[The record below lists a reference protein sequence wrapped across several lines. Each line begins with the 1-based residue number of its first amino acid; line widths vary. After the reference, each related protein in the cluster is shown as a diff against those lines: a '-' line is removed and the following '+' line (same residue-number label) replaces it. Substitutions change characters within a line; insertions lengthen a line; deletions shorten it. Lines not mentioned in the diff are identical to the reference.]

1 MAWAGETV
9 PVLEVGPDFSST
21 RLAPY
26 LEMLPDSGSPE
37 HPLSLANIQRLPPD
51 RFKPNG
57 PQDPNYGFNKQ
68 DHWHRMSLRV
78 KEGAPSHLLLVM
90 EDPGVNFYE
99 IFLVENGKL
108 RRSWTGGNYLP
119 FSQRMLPYRLATYEI
134 SPTPGKTVELYFIL
148 HPNVA
153 LGPFSLYSPTA
164 HSQHTA
170 KENMLIGF
178 FFGGLGMIWLYNLFL
193 LISLRDKIYLYYLL
207 QLMAWAFISLI
218 LYFLLPQYIWPDSA
232 WMNWVGTVLAFT
244 SSAFFVPLFARKLLE
259 TKRVAPKLDRLI
271 VATQYAGLIP
281 LLVWGFGHPVYP
293 FMFFGGLALVNNA
306 LLMVTGVVCWRRGV
320 FAAKYYMWS
329 WGVLVTGIFVFILR
343 TFGVFPNNLFSF
355 HGMQLGVLVEMAVL
369 SFALADRFN
378 RMRQEKDLA
387 LVRALEH
394 EKTSVLRL
402 RENEELQ
409 AAKSQAE
416 AAREKA
422 ESATALK
429 DKFVSLVAHDIRSPF
444 SSILVMAQTLEEKTD
459 PPLPPEQKEMA
470 SAIQSRGRQLLRM
483 IEDLLN
489 MNRIQTGKIVPQMDR
504 VELWPLVEEVFLL
517 KALAQEKGVAMVNN
531 IPQDFHVWADRQLTF
546 EVLQNLVSNAIK
558 FCSAGKTITVEVPK
572 GEKRRVAVTDN
583 GKGVDPLLLPNLFDP
598 TVKTTSP
605 GTAGERGT
613 GMGLPLC
620 HEIMAAMGGKI
631 SVESQQG
638 KGSTFTL
645 EFPAEKK

>member
-1 MAWAGETV
+1 MAWAGETL

-37 HPLSLANIQRLPPD
+37 HPLSLADILRLPPA

-57 PQDPNYGFNKQ
+57 PQDPNYGYNNQ

-78 KEGAPSHLLLVM
+78 LEGAPSHLMLVM
-90 EDPGVNFYE
+90 EDPAVNSYE

-108 RRSWTGGNYLP
+108 RQAWEGGNHFP
-119 FSQRMLPYRLATYEI
+119 FSQRALPYRLATYEI
-134 SPTPGKTVELYFIL
+134 PLSPGKSVELYILL
-148 HPNVA
+148 HPYLG
-153 LGPFSLYSPTA
+153 LGPFALYSPTA

-170 KENMLIGF
+170 EENMLIGF
-178 FFGGLGMIWLYNLFL
+178 FFGGLGMIWLYNFFL
-193 LISLRDKIYLYYLL
+193 WLSLRDKIYLFYLL
-207 QLMAWAFISLI
+207 QLMAWTFIALMI
-218 LYFLLPQYIWPDSA
+218 YYLPPQYVWPESA
-232 WMNWVGTVLAFT
+232 WMNWAGFGLAFT
-244 SSAFFVPLFARKLLE
+244 FSGIFVPLFARKLLE
-259 TKRVAPKLDRLI
+259 TKRVAPKLDRVI
-271 VATQYAGLIP
+271 MVAQYAVLIP
-281 LLVWGFGHPVYP
+281 LLSGMITHPMYP
-293 FMFFGGLALVNNA
+293 YLFFSGLALFNNF
-306 LLMVTGVVCWRRGV
+306 LLFVAGVVCWQRGV
-320 FAAKYYMWS
+320 FAAKYYVWGWVALMLGIYLYIMRAL
-329 WGVLVTGIFVFILR
+329 GVL
-343 TFGVFPNNLFSF
+343 PNNLFTHNGLQF
-355 HGMQLGVLVEMAVL
+355 GALVEMAVL

-378 RMRQEKDLA
+378 RMRQEKEEA
-387 LVRALEH
+387 LLQALEH
-394 EKTSVLRL
+394 EKTSVFRL
-402 RENEELQ
+402 KENEELQ
-409 AAKSQAE
+409 AAKNLAE

-517 KALAQEKGVAMVNN
+517 KALAQDKGVAMVNN

-558 FCSAGKTITVEVPK
+558 FCAAGQTITVEVPK

-631 SVESQQG
+631 SVESQRG

>member
-1 MAWAGETV
+1 MVFALGLLIFFVAQFSRKFLETQRYLPAWNR
-9 PVLEVGPDFSST
+9 VLLFIQ
-21 RLAPY
+21 
-26 LEMLPDSGSPE
+26 
-37 HPLSLANIQRLPPD
+37 LSVFIPWVTGIFL
-51 RFKPNG
+51 
-57 PQDPNYGFNKQ
+57 
-68 DHWHRMSLRV
+68 H
-78 KEGAPSHLLLVM
+78 PSHPFL
-90 EDPGVNFYE
+90 FY
-99 IFLVENGKL
+99 V
-108 RRSWTGGNYLP
+108 
-119 FSQRMLPYRLATYEI
+119 
-134 SPTPGKTVELYFIL
+134 V
-148 HPNVA
+148 VA
-153 LGPFSLYSPTA
+153 LASNSI
-164 HSQHTA
+164 Q
-170 KENMLIGF
+170 
-178 FFGGLGMIWLYNLFL
+178 
-193 LISLRDKIYLYYLL
+193 
-207 QLMAWAFISLI
+207 
-218 LYFLLPQYIWPDSA
+218 
-232 WMNWVGTVLAFT
+232 
-244 SSAFFVPLFARKLLE
+244 
-259 TKRVAPKLDRLI
+259 LI
-271 VATQYAGLIP
+271 V
-281 LLVWGFGHPVYP
+281 
-293 FMFFGGLALVNNA
+293 
-306 LLMVTGVVCWRRGV
+306 GVLSWRRGV
-320 FAAKYYMWS
+320 PSAGYYLAAWFMLLVAGIVFTLRS
-329 WGVLVTGIFVFILR
+329 VGVL
-343 TFGVFPNNLFSF
+343 PNNLLTQN
-355 HGMQLGVLVEMAVL
+355 GMQLGVLLEMATL

-378 RMRQEKDLA
+378 RMRREKEEA
-387 LVRALEH
+387 LLQALEH

-444 SSILVMAQTLEEKTD
+444 SSILVMAQTMEEKAD

-489 MNRIQTGKIVPQMDR
+489 MNRIQTGKIVPKVER

-558 FCSAGKTITVEVPK
+558 FCSSGQTITVEIPK

-598 TVKTTSP
+598 TVKTTAP

-631 SVESQQG
+631 SVESQRG

-645 EFPAEKK
+645 EFPKE